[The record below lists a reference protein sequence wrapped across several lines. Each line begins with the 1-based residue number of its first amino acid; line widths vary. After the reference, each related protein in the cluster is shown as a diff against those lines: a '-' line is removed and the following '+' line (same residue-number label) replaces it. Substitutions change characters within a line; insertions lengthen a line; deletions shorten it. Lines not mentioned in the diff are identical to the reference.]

1 MNSVVYLF
9 CFFEIAIYNLHRKC
23 IRLDMCNV
31 VRQRLENR
39 CLFQTFMYLNW
50 NLRFHSSLQNWTE
63 TWKKKFLKN
72 TKLHFFSMQLF
83 NADAAI
89 FSKKKQI
96 YFLPMTTKKTP
107 QKVLIIGPKLFF
119 HKYSSAVQTSQELS
133 SHIIKYREKAY
144 VLSSV
149 LKGDMKLLPSSPYWR
164 EINLHIHFCFRY
176 A

>member
-1 MNSVVYLF
+1 
-9 CFFEIAIYNLHRKC
+9 
-23 IRLDMCNV
+23 
-31 VRQRLENR
+31 
-39 CLFQTFMYLNW
+39 
-50 NLRFHSSLQNWTE
+50 
-63 TWKKKFLKN
+63 
-72 TKLHFFSMQLF
+72 MQLF

-96 YFLPMTTKKTP
+96 YFLPMTTKKNP

-149 LKGDMKLLPSSPYWR
+149 LKGDMKLLPSSPY
-164 EINLHIHFCFRY
+164 
-176 A
+176 

>member
-50 NLRFHSSLQNWTE
+50 NLRFHSSLQNWTK
-63 TWKKKFLKN
+63 TWKKKILKN

-89 FSKKKQI
+89 FSKNKQI
-96 YFLPMTTKKTP
+96 YFLPMTTKKKPSKSAHNRP
-107 QKVLIIGPKLFF
+107 QTFFSQVQLSCPNQPRIEFSYYKISGKSICSLICIERR
-119 HKYSSAVQTSQELS
+119 YEVASQ
-133 SHIIKYREKAY
+133 
-144 VLSSV
+144 
-149 LKGDMKLLPSSPYWR
+149 
-164 EINLHIHFCFRY
+164 
-176 A
+176 

>member
-23 IRLDMCNV
+23 IRLDMWNV

-50 NLRFHSSLQNWTE
+50 NLRFHSSLQNWTK
-63 TWKKKFLKN
+63 TWKKIFLKN
-72 TKLHFFSMQLF
+72 TKLHFFLCNFSMQTLQYF
-83 NADAAI
+83 QKKIKFTFYLWQQKNP
-89 FSKKKQI
+89 SKSAHNR
-96 YFLPMTTKKTP
+96 P
-107 QKVLIIGPKLFF
+107 QTFF
-119 HKYSSAVQTSQELS
+119 HKYSPAVQTSQELS

-164 EINLHIHFCFRY
+164 EINLHIHFCFHY